1 MLKTVYF
8 ICTGNS
14 ARSQMAEG
22 FAKKHL
28 DDDWKVYSGGIEAHG
43 VNPNAIKAMQEV
55 GIDISQQESNMI
67 DMNLFNQAD
76 LVVTLCS
83 DAEERCPVVPSN
95 VKKEHWPFDDPAA
108 GDDYETF
115 VRVRNEIDERIQTF
129 ANTGR

>member
-1 MLKTVYF
+1 MSKTVYF
-8 ICTGNS
+8 VCTGNS

-22 FAKKHL
+22 FAKKYL
-28 DDDWKVYSGGIEAHG
+28 SDEFDVYSGGIETHG
-43 VNPNAIKAMQEV
+43 VNPHAIKAMQEV

-67 DMNLFNQAD
+67 DIHLFNQAD

-83 DAEERCPVVPSN
+83 DAEERCPVVPPH
-95 VKKEHWPFDDPAA
+95 VKKDHWPFDDPAS

>member
-1 MLKTVYF
+1 MSKTVYF
-8 ICTGNS
+8 VCTGNS

-22 FAKKHL
+22 FAKKYL
-28 DDDWKVYSGGIEAHG
+28 SDEFDVYSGGIETHG

-55 GIDISQQESNMI
+55 GIDISQQESNRL
-67 DMNLFNQAD
+67 DMHLFNQAD

-83 DAEERCPVVPSN
+83 DAEERCPVVPPN
-95 VKKEHWPFDDPAA
+95 VKKDHWPFDDPAS